1 MKHIFLTSFPFCGP
15 GKPLNEQNRFA
26 ERLSFCLKGARKA
39 LFIASNPADLPA
51 TAYFSAELRHTLA
64 LSGIVFAEFATLDS
78 RNPEQTQAL
87 TASSDFIVLAGGH
100 VPTQNAF
107 FAQIGLREYIRG
119 CSGTILGISAGSM
132 NAADTVYAQQEEE
145 GEAADPAYQ
154 RFLTGLNLTKT
165 MLIPHYQEIKD
176 QILDGKRLFADV
188 TYPDSFGRQF
198 IALCDGSY
206 LYSDGMTER
215 ICGEA
220 YLIRDGRI
228 RQICTEHAE
237 YILP

>member
-1 MKHIFLTSFPFCGP
+1 
-15 GKPLNEQNRFA
+15 
-26 ERLSFCLKGARKA
+26 
-39 LFIASNPADLPA
+39 
-51 TAYFSAELRHTLA
+51 
-64 LSGIVFAEFATLDS
+64 
-78 RNPEQTQAL
+78 
-87 TASSDFIVLAGGH
+87 
-100 VPTQNAF
+100 
-107 FAQIGLREYIRG
+107 
-119 CSGTILGISAGSM
+119 M
-132 NAADTVYAQQEEE
+132 NAADTVYAQPEEK